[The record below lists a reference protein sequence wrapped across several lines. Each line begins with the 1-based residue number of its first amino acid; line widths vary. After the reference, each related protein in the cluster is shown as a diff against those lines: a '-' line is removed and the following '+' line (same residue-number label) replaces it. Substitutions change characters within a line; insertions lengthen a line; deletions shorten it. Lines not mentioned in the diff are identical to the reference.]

1 MRQQPLPLGF
11 DPLQG
16 FEEFHAGPNTEL
28 VAHLQSLAAA
38 GPEPFIY
45 LWGGGAQGK
54 THLLNACCRD
64 AHRRGFSC
72 AYLPLPTLKLHGT
85 QMLDGLDQLDLVCL
99 DDLEEITGDP
109 AWEQGLFSLFNGLRE
124 RGRRLLTAAR
134 QPPAQLPV
142 ALPDLKTRLEW
153 GLTLHLAP
161 LADADKLQ
169 ALHLQAR
176 SMGLDL
182 PPLAG
187 RYLMAHR
194 ERDLGSLRRL
204 LQELDRATLAAQ
216 RKLTVP
222 FIKAYLEQRP

>member
-16 FEEFHAGPNTEL
+16 FEEFHIGPNAES
-28 VAHLQSLAAA
+28 VAHLRGLAAG

-45 LWGGGAQGK
+45 LWGAAAQGK
-54 THLLNACCRD
+54 SHLLNACCRA
-64 AHRRGFSC
+64 AHQRGLRC
-72 AYLPLPTLKLHGT
+72 AYLPLAALAAYGP
-85 QMLDGLDQLDLVCL
+85 QMFDGLDQLDLVCL
-99 DDLEEITGDP
+99 DNLEAITGNP
-109 AWEQGLFSLFNGLRE
+109 GWEQSLFSLFNGLRE
-124 RGRRLLTAAR
+124 QGRRLLTAAR

-142 ALPDLKTRLEW
+142 QLPDLKTRLEW

-161 LADADKLQ
+161 LSDGDKLQ

-176 SMGLDL
+176 SMGMEL
-182 PPLAG
+182 PPAVG

-194 ERDLGSLRRL
+194 ERDLGSLRQL
-204 LQELDRATLAAQ
+204 LEELDRATLAAQ

-222 FIKAYLEQRP
+222 FVKNYLEQSP